1 MRGEENRRATACLL
15 FAPSI
20 REALE
25 LQYTQSDC
33 NTAVSSGGFV
43 WTSAR
48 THEALMPHSMMEL

>member
-20 REALE
+20 REALG

-33 NTAVSSGGFV
+33 NNRSFE
-43 WTSAR
+43 WQLRLDER

>member
-20 REALE
+20 REALDSST
-25 LQYTQSDC
+25 LKATAT
-33 NTAVSSGGFV
+33 TAVSSGGFV
-43 WTSAR
+43 WTSGR